1 MAAEAV
7 GAGSGHPVLAALT
20 LLDEILDG
28 ALGESTWSM
37 SAVELSRAVV
47 SVRSVAGRVEALS
60 GGLLRESISRE
71 TPDARGEQGARTV
84 NLLRSRCRVSPKRAS
99 ADVENAK
106 LTCPDTGTLRG
117 LGAALAAGDVS
128 REHVDVG
135 RSTLKRL
142 PVRVVRE
149 RRDEV
154 DHLLTEHARG
164 FDPAGAE
171 HLARHLLSVL
181 APDRADRYDEHAL
194 DRRHLGI
201 ATDQTG
207 MVLLSGQLDQVT
219 GLKFRAVL
227 DHVVETDRA
236 AGRADGAEVDVR
248 TRGQRRVDAL
258 ALVADAAAEFLGLG
272 GATTGPTT
280 APTTAQEPEPIR
292 TENAPVTRQR
302 AARAVPRVVV
312 VTTPEQLAGA
322 EGAGAAVTTEGDL
335 VGRGALTRIACDA
348 VIDRVVLGEDGRV
361 LAMDT
366 IGRLATAA
374 QQSALAARDR
384 GCVWP
389 GCTTPPSLCE
399 AHHVI
404 WWSRGG
410 STTID
415 NLALL
420 CHRHHTQVHA
430 QPEHDE
436 DAWVMVVRDGV
447 PWFRPPDRLDPDR
460 RLRRNTFHQTVDATR
475 RTGLRW
481 RTPPPPIRE

>member
-1 MAAEAV
+1 M
-7 GAGSGHPVLAALT
+7 
-20 LLDEILDG
+20 
-28 ALGESTWSM
+28 
-37 SAVELSRAVV
+37 
-47 SVRSVAGRVEALS
+47 
-60 GGLLRESISRE
+60 
-71 TPDARGEQGARTV
+71 
-84 NLLRSRCRVSPKRAS
+84 
-99 ADVENAK
+99 ENAK
-106 LTCPDTGTLRG
+106 LTCPDTGTLRA
-117 LGAALAAGDVS
+117 LGAALAAGEVS

-135 RSTLKRL
+135 RCTLKRL

-154 DHLLTEHARG
+154 DGLLTEHARR

-181 APDRADRYDEHAL
+181 APDRADRYDENAL
-194 DRRHLGI
+194 DRRHLSV

-207 MVLLSGQLDQVT
+207 MVLVSGQLDQVT
-219 GLKFRAVL
+219 GLKLRAVL

-236 AGRADGAEVDVR
+236 ARCADGAEVDVR

-258 ALVADAAAEFLGLG
+258 GRGRRRRQRVPRPRHRRRRSR
-272 GATTGPTT
+272 ATRPWH
-280 APTTAQEPEPIR
+280 
-292 TENAPVTRQR
+292 RQR

-312 VTTPEQLAGA
+312 VTTPEQLAGT
-322 EGAGAAVTTEGDL
+322 EGAGAAVTTDGDL

-348 VIDRVVLGEDGRV
+348 VIDRVVLDKAGRV

-374 QQSALAARDR
+374 QQTALAARDQ

-399 AHHVI
+399 AHHVV

-410 STTID
+410 PTTID

-420 CHRHHTQVHA
+420 CHRHHSQIHA
-430 QPEHDE
+430 QPEHDH
-436 DAWVMVVRDGV
+436 DAWVMVMSDGV
-447 PWFRPPDRLDPDR
+447 PWFRPPERLDPDR
-460 RLRRNTFHQTVDATR
+460 RVAAQHLPPDRPGHPRHRPALAHAPTRSAPDRRRPRPALRSAR
-475 RTGLRW
+475 RSVERVVPVSRGW
-481 RTPPPPIRE
+481 RRRGG